1 MSALPLESL
10 ESPGAAGPD
19 PCFWRRLETLEEK
32 YQLLWE
38 GTGEEW
44 PVLGD
49 RTSRLTRYANYRH
62 CRRLID
68 LLTEEVQKI
77 PEEGPERNGWR
88 QRIEREIQEFGE
100 QRFGWPEGYRDLL
113 VSEEFFESTTRFARW
128 AREFDTEISGPD
140 MAQALRN
147 VWIANSLQMLLDQK
161 VFLTPAVFAYS
172 MLYPYTDNFL
182 DDPGV
187 SPDRKRS
194 LNENLAHWLAGRD
207 VASLDPHQK
216 EVRRLVGMIEAQ
228 FDRRRF
234 PSVFSSLQAIHEG
247 QESSLIQHDSSV
259 RLTESELIAISIG
272 KGGASV
278 LADGYLVCGR
288 LDVPEEDFCIGYGAF
303 LQFLD
308 DLQDVQ
314 SDLKAGH
321 QTLFTQA
328 VNTGGP
334 LDRVTSRLYHFM
346 HLVVEGS
353 ERVRARRYVAQR
365 DLILR
370 NCVFLLVGAVAENER
385 FFSRHFRRGVE
396 RRWPLTLS
404 AMSRLHRRAD
414 DRFRRAS
421 AAVCRSRG
429 VESPMDLLQKELGR
443 RE

>member
-1 MSALPLESL
+1 MSALPLEYL
-10 ESPGAAGPD
+10 ESSGAAGPD
-19 PCFWRRLETLEEK
+19 PCFWRRLETLQEK
-32 YQLLWE
+32 YQLLWDRTAE
-38 GTGEEW
+38 AW

-62 CRRLID
+62 CRQIVD
-68 LLTEEVQKI
+68 LLADEMQMI
-77 PEEGPERNGWR
+77 PETGPERSGWR
-88 QRIEREIQEFGE
+88 RRIERQIHDFGE
-100 QRFGWPEGYRDLL
+100 QRFGWPEGYRNLL
-113 VSEEFFESTTRFARW
+113 VSEEFCDSTTRFARW
-128 AREFDTEISGPD
+128 ATDFDREISGPD

-147 VWIANSLQMLLDQK
+147 VWIANSLQMLLDRE
-161 VFLTPAVFAYS
+161 VSLTPAVFAYS

-182 DDPGV
+182 DDPCI

-194 LNENLAHWLAGRD
+194 LNKNLAHWLAGRNE
-207 VASLDPHQK
+207 ASADPHQ
-216 EVRRLVGMIEAQ
+216 EQVRRLVGMIEAQ
-228 FDRRRF
+228 FDRRQF
-234 PSVFSSLQAIHEG
+234 PSVFSSLQAIHAG
-247 QESSLIQHDSSV
+247 QEGSLIQHDPDAH
-259 RLTESELIAISIG
+259 LTESDLIAIGIR

-278 LADGYLVCGR
+278 LADGYLVCGC
-288 LDVPEEDFCIGYGAF
+288 LDIPEEDFCMGYGAF

-308 DLQDVQ
+308 DLQDVK

-328 VNTGGP
+328 VKAGGP

-353 ERVRARRYVAQR
+353 ERVRGRRYATQR

-370 NCVFLLVGAVAENER
+370 NCVFLLVGAVAENAR

-404 AMSRLHRRAD
+404 AMKRLHQRAEG
-414 DRFRRAS
+414 RFRRAS
-421 AAVCRSRG
+421 VAVCRSRE
-429 VESPMDLLQKELGR
+429 VESPMDLLREEAGR